1 MVKTIVITG
10 ASSGFGKGVARKLG
24 AQGHNVVLAARRG
37 HLLDELVAEIGPNA
51 IAVPTDVGNADEI
64 RHLAERA
71 IMDYGGIDVWIN
83 NAGVGAIGPFE
94 DIPLEDQIAV
104 VQTNFIGELNGS
116 YVALRQF
123 LDQGAGILINVA
135 SVAGKV
141 AMPYYAV
148 YGATKSAVLSM
159 GSAIR
164 RELELG
170 GHKNIHICAVNPWA
184 TDTPFFEHASNYSG
198 HSLRMPAID
207 DPEIVVDAIVD
218 LVDNPKDEVDVSIKT
233 KGSVIGSHL
242 TPGFTESASARMTH
256 KYLMEDAP
264 ADAPT
269 SGSVHEPMSTGT
281 GVEGHARERIAREN
295 EQKSS

>member
-1 MVKTIVITG
+1 MAKTIVITG

-24 AQGHNVVLAARRG
+24 AQGHNVVLAARREY
-37 HLLDELVAEIGPNA
+37 LLDELVLEIGENA
-51 IAVPTDVGNADEI
+51 IAVPTDVANPDEI

-71 IMDYGGIDVWIN
+71 IMDYGRIDVWIN
-83 NAGVGAIGPFE
+83 NAGVGAIGPFS
-94 DIPLEDQIAV
+94 DIPLEDLIAV
-104 VQTNFIGELNGS
+104 VQTNFIGEINGS

-123 LDQGAGILINVA
+123 LDQGEGTLINVA

-164 RELELG
+164 RELELS
-170 GHKNIHICAVNPWA
+170 GHTDIHICAVNPWA
-184 TDTPFFEHASNYSG
+184 TDTPFFEHA
-198 HSLRMPAID
+198 
-207 DPEIVVDAIVD
+207 IVD

-233 KGSVIGSHL
+233 VGSVLGSHL
-242 TPGFTESASARMTH
+242 APGFTEAASAKMTH

-264 ADAPT
+264 ASAPT

-281 GVEGHARERIAREN
+281 GVEGQARERIAAED
-295 EQKSS
+295 EQKGS